1 MQETANQD
9 WSAPPPP
16 CCPAPRPAP
25 SRRPAPRPTPSL
37 ANCPAP
43 SLAAPPIAPPR
54 TPDAW
59 QPWER
64 GASHSTRG
72 PQRLVLQLGHASS
85 HPAPKVGR
93 SPRGW
98 AGPGG
103 WRRAKWL
110 GRRPLTSPHAPRQR
124 LRARALRPAPEGG
137 TQPPLGFP
145 GWRRNPAPLLL
156 VGRNGRLRSPLRPQF
171 PSLNRRPWS
180 LRSRLWRK
188 PPASLPLRSRSFPH
202 SRGRPHPASS
212 ARSFAPPPRKEPPGS
227 PHAPVPERPAGSAVR
242 PSLPAARGRPP
253 SPPPSPKP
261 PPCPG
266 PSPSCAPRPGSR
278 FSQPSPSRNTPGTL
292 RGALLGGGQ
301 GRVEYVM
308 GKISVSGKLNHRVV
322 VVF

>member
-212 ARSFAPPPRKEPPGS
+212 ARSFAPPPARSPLALPTPLSQSGPPARLCAPHS
-227 PHAPVPERPAGSAVR
+227 PPPAAALLLLLPPPNHLLAR
-242 PSLPAARGRPP
+242 DPLPAAPP
-253 SPPPSPKP
+253 
-261 PPCPG
+261 
-266 PSPSCAPRPGSR
+266 APAPGSR
-278 FSQPSPSRNTPGTL
+278 SHPHLETPQGL
-292 RGALLGGGQ
+292 CGGRCWGGGR
-301 GRVEYVM
+301 GGWNM
-308 GKISVSGKLNHRVV
+308 WWGKSVSQEN
-322 VVF
+322 